1 MRDLPLRGINY
12 ESLWVRERNNGDIPK
27 GISPLLARHEGFE
40 PPAFWSV
47 ARRSIQLS

>member
-1 MRDLPLRGINY
+1 MNMEERILKNEEYKAKTLPDCADR
-12 ESLWVRERNNGDIPK
+12 VFA
-27 GISPLLARHEGFE
+27 LARHEGFE